1 MKIPVWHPYLGN
13 EENEGIAKT
22 MENGYLG
29 MGAAVFEF
37 EGAVANEVGASE
49 ENIVATHTGQS
60 ALHVILECIKQIHG
74 RLNNVLTPSMN
85 NVADFQAIL
94 GAGAE
99 PIFCDCDPK
108 TGLID
113 INSIDEESAKIAD
126 AIIVLDYASN
136 KTDLKS
142 IRSFCDQNNL
152 HLIYDAAHTFGSVKT
167 DSMEIADA
175 TMFSFD
181 PIKTFTAID
190 AGIIHSKNKELI
202 KKARTI
208 RHMGM
213 EQDLNKLKN
222 NGRSFGYDV
231 PSIGYR
237 YHLSN
242 VHAVVGIEQIKKKKF
257 ISKERHSSLKKLR
270 HLLKGEEII
279 KGWIPYDTEM
289 IPFMNVCLI
298 KREYRDT
305 LRSFLDENGIQT
317 GIHWKPGHLFTRF
330 KNCRQTK
337 DILEGTMDIYSEML
351 SLPLFPGI
359 TDEQINYIAD
369 KITEFANS
377 ASNN

>member
-1 MKIPVWHPYLGN
+1 MKIPVWHPHLGK

-99 PIFCDCDPK
+99 PIFCDCNPK

-152 HLIYDAAHTFGSVKT
+152 HLIYDAAHTFGSVRT
-167 DSMEIADA
+167 DVMEIADA

-181 PIKTFTAID
+181 PIKTFTAISPK
-190 AGIIHSKNKELI
+190 AFKHLI
-202 KKARTI
+202 L
-208 RHMGM
+208 
-213 EQDLNKLKN
+213 QL
-222 NGRSFGYDV
+222 
-231 PSIGYR
+231 
-237 YHLSN
+237 
-242 VHAVVGIEQIKKKKF
+242 
-257 ISKERHSSLKKLR
+257 IS
-270 HLLKGEEII
+270 
-279 KGWIPYDTEM
+279 T
-289 IPFMNVCLI
+289 
-298 KREYRDT
+298 
-305 LRSFLDENGIQT
+305 
-317 GIHWKPGHLFTRF
+317 
-330 KNCRQTK
+330 
-337 DILEGTMDIYSEML
+337 
-351 SLPLFPGI
+351 
-359 TDEQINYIAD
+359 
-369 KITEFANS
+369 
-377 ASNN
+377 